1 MLTEFIKD
9 RNLSSSSIRNYRS
22 AVRLYENIN
31 SKTLNELIDEAER
44 EELEKI
50 RWKDRRLKKRLIRY
64 RSYLYENKVETTAI
78 KYLTNIKTIYGHF
91 EIELQSLPSFNS
103 KQMNKPVEIRFK
115 DLPTRKN
122 IKDAY
127 DIANPITGL
136 IILLITTS
144 GMSKAEI
151 LNLTVDDF
159 LKANKSSIPTFYLTR
174 QKTKKEFFTFTT
186 PRTSEKISTYI
197 KMNDLEPKDK
207 LFNIAESQLTRNM
220 QCINDELGLGR
231 VGNYS
236 RFRCH
241 MLRKYHASNLLNNT
255 SFTLDEID
263 TLQGRSKN
271 KIHRS
276 YFLND
281 EEKLKEKYVRHIDV
295 IDIISSQCEYS
306 KYE

>member
-22 AVRLYENIN
+22 AVKLYENLN
-31 SKTLNELIDEAER
+31 SKSLNELIDEAER
-44 EELEKI
+44 EEIQKI
-50 RWKDRRLKKRLIRY
+50 RWKDRSLKKRLINY

-78 KYLTNIKTIYGHF
+78 KYLTNIKTIYRHF

-103 KQMNKPVEIRFK
+103 KQTNKPVEIKFK
-115 DLPTRKN
+115 DLPTKRN

-127 DIANPITGL
+127 NIANPITGL
-136 IILLITTS
+136 IILLIATS

-159 LKANKSSIPTFYLTR
+159 LKANKSDIPIFYLTR
-174 QKTKKEFFTFTT
+174 QKTGREFFTFTT
-186 PRTSEKISTYI
+186 PKISCKISKYI
-197 KMNDLEPKDK
+197 KEHDLKPEDK
-207 LFNIAESQLTRNM
+207 LFDISESLLTMNL
-220 QCINDELGLGR
+220 QKINDELKLGR

-236 RFRCH
+236 RIRCH

-255 SFTLDEID
+255 SFTIDEID
-263 TLQGRSKN
+263 ALQGRSKN

-281 EEKLKEKYVRHIDV
+281 EEKLKEKYKRHIYV
-295 IDIISSQCEYS
+295 IDI
-306 KYE
+306 